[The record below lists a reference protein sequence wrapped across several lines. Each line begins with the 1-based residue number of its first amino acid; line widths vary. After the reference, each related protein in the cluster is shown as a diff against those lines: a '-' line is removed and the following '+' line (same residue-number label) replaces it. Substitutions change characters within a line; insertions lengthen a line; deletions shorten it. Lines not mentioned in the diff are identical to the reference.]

1 MALNPFNPRQV
12 SPFFGFDDFLAPT
25 PFLRDP
31 FEEWMPVIRNLDRE
45 LDNPILRRSSPGYEI
60 NETDDKYSIY
70 MDVPG
75 VKASDITAQL
85 EHDGK
90 VLHVSGGRKIEKEG
104 TTTEVKFEKR
114 FTIGQNIDA
123 TKVTADLS
131 DGVLTLSAP
140 KIKKAEPE
148 PMKIQITEGKAI
160 QNG

>member
-1 MALNPFNPRQV
+1 
-12 SPFFGFDDFLAPT
+12 
-25 PFLRDP
+25 
-31 FEEWMPVIRNLDRE
+31 
-45 LDNPILRRSSPGYEI
+45 
-60 NETDDKYSIY
+60 
-70 MDVPG
+70 
-75 VKASDITAQL
+75 
-85 EHDGK
+85 
-90 VLHVSGGRKIEKEG
+90 
-104 TTTEVKFEKR
+104 VKFEKR